1 MEAINRKTVAKQNAQ
16 RVENEVAQ
24 TRAEA
29 EKAIAKAEG
38 EAKAITIKASAQA
51 DANRI
56 LASSISPTLVD
67 YIKANKW
74 NGRVPTVTGSGGTIF
89 SMKE

>member
-1 MEAINRKTVAKQNAQ
+1 MKFMKMFGLAAALVMSIGASACT
-16 RVENEVAQ
+16 RVGN
-24 TRAEA
+24 
-29 EKAIAKAEG
+29 G